1 MKEIWNKITS
11 ALSKFFKDVYSKVLT
26 PIGHFFQ
33 FIWNWCYTNVFTPV
47 GHFFNKGWN
56 WFTNTKTGAAVRK
69 FFSWSYSHEAVRAT
83 TSSIICILIG
93 LFIGFIVMMI
103 RDPSSCFK
111 GLGVIFVSGAKIQ
124 AILQMS

>member
-1 MKEIWNKITS
+1 MKETWNKITS

-33 FIWNWCYTNVFTPV
+33 FIWNWCYTIVFTPIGHFFRFIWNWCYTNVFTPV

-103 RDPSSCFK
+103 RDP
-111 GLGVIFVSGAKIQ
+111 
-124 AILQMS
+124 

>member
-33 FIWNWCYTNVFTPV
+33 FILNWCYIVVFTPVGHFFQFIWNWCYTVIFTPV

-56 WFTNTKTGAAVRK
+56 WFINTKTGAAVRNSSLGHTRMK
-69 FFSWSYSHEAVRAT
+69 LLELQPQVSLYSDRSFHRFH
-83 TSSIICILIG
+83 SNDDS
-93 LFIGFIVMMI
+93 
-103 RDPSSCFK
+103 
-111 GLGVIFVSGAKIQ
+111 
-124 AILQMS
+124 